1 MTLYRLR
8 FDFSDNSQSQSVC
21 LSGNLSSEIF
31 ELQITLKEK
40 ILPRLEQI
48 SDAQKE
54 QAAIQKEQAAI
65 QKEQARVLPLLQ
77 AEVESKKNIYHHG
90 QVHLNLSGFDRLGLK
105 QTASSVASSS
115 NQSGKNVSLN
125 FKRNDYSLNFLLLL
139 AH

>member
-48 SDAQKE
+48 SDA
-54 QAAIQKEQAAI
+54 QKEQAAI

>member
-1 MTLYRLR
+1 VTLYRLR

-48 SDAQKE
+48 SDA
-54 QAAIQKEQAAI
+54 QKEQAAI